1 MGTLSK
7 VLSGT
12 AVLIGIY
19 LIVKNASGTK
29 TVVNS
34 LGGVYVNGV
43 KALQGR

>member
-12 AVLIGIY
+12 AVLIGVY
-19 LIVKNASGTK
+19 LIVKNAKGTAS
-29 TVVNS
+29 VVSS
-34 LGGVYVNGV
+34 LGGVYTDSV